1 LEILDYGLSGGAADV
16 GVVALAKAR
25 RRWLDQIPPKRF
37 ADSANQDYPSQNV
50 AFVYFES
57 DRGMTAPDELL
68 RTIDGLKELLR
79 IAWSK
84 LADPLLTPIDRREAR
99 SQIRQ
104 HSAELR
110 RYLQAIEARRARD
123 QSIEPH
129 PGTAPK
135 KPLLR
140 FWHSSKR
147 YVASFQLFR
156 LHSNR
161 ELERYSAPA
170 ALSHDGADT

>member
-1 LEILDYGLSGGAADV
+1 LDDSRDCRFGEFSELNPWEFWIIGAREGVADV
-16 GVVALAKAR
+16 GVVALAQAPQK
-25 RRWLDQIPPKRF
+25 RWLDQIPPKPF

-68 RTIDGLKELLR
+68 RTMDGLKELLR

-84 LADPLLTPIDRREAR
+84 LADPLLTPVDRREAR
-99 SQIRQ
+99 NQIRQ

-110 RYLQAIEARRARD
+110 RYLQAIEARRASER
-123 QSIEPH
+123 SIEPH

-140 FWHSSKR
+140 LL
-147 YVASFQLFR
+147 A
-156 LHSNR
+156 
-161 ELERYSAPA
+161 
-170 ALSHDGADT
+170 